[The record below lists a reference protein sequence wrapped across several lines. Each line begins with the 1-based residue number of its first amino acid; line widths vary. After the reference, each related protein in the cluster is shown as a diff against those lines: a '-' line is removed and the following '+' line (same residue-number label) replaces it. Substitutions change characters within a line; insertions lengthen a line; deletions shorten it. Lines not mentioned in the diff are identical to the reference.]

1 MKKEFPIFKSL
12 KILVV
17 AAFLSAL
24 SIILGKYLAIPIG
37 NVMRF
42 SFENLPII
50 FAGMVF
56 GPIVG
61 ALVGTVAD
69 LIGCVL
75 VGYTINPIVTVG
87 AAAIGA
93 VSGGAFP
100 LLRKMKLGNTWD
112 MVVSVAIAHA
122 VGSVVIKT
130 FGLAAFYS
138 MPFFVLM
145 LWRLLNYVIV
155 GALECLLIT
164 VLLKNKSV
172 VVHIKSLGGARFL

>member
-1 MKKEFPIFKSL
+1 MKKDFPVFKSL
-12 KILVV
+12 KILV
-17 AAFLSAL
+17 ASAFLAAL

-50 FAGMVF
+50 FAGVVF

-75 VGYTINPIVTVG
+75 VGYTINPMVTLG
-87 AAAIGA
+87 AASIGA
-93 VSGGAFP
+93 VSGIVFI
-100 LLRKMKLGNTWD
+100 LMRKAHLGTPTAA
-112 MVVSVAIAHA
+112 AISIIFAHV
-122 VGSVVIKT
+122 VGSVLIKT
-130 FGLAAFYS
+130 VGLAAFYS
-138 MPFFVLM
+138 MPLFILM

-155 GALECLLIT
+155 GALECLLLL
-164 VLLKNKSV
+164 VLIRNKSV
-172 VVHIKSLGGARFL
+172 IRHIKSLGGRDLS